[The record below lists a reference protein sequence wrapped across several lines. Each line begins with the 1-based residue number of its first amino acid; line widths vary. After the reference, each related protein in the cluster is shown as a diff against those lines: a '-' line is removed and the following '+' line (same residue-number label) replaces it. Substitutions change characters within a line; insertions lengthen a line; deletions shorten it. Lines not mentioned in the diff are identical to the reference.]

1 MICQK
6 KIMKLLIF
14 IGLML
19 RWFERAQVYQ
29 PSRRLDASGLELGRP
44 LEDVWFTTSDQVRLH
59 GWYFPAAADAPHR
72 HRVWLL
78 LHGNAGNI
86 SHRLSHADLLLR
98 TGAGVFLVDYRGY
111 GRSQGRPTEAGTYL
125 DAEASYDWLRQRGH
139 APGHI
144 LVVGESLGGGVASEL
159 ALRRVIGGLVL
170 LSSFTSVPDLGAEL
184 FPWLPVRWLA
194 SIHYDTR
201 SRLPDITAPVLIL
214 HGRHDSLVG
223 FHHAEA
229 NYAAAR
235 EPKRLVSLPG
245 DHNDLPH
252 SAAAEYEAALSE
264 MLR

>member
-1 MICQK
+1 VVI
-6 KIMKLLIF
+6 IF
-14 IGLML
+14 VGLML
-19 RWFERAQVYQ
+19 RWFERAQVFH
-29 PSRRLDASGLELGRP
+29 PSRQLATTGLELGRP
-44 LEDVWFTTSDQVRLH
+44 VEEVWLTTSDQVRLH
-59 GWYFPAAADAPHR
+59 AWYFPAAEDAPHR

-86 SHRLSHADLLLR
+86 SHRLSHADLLLQ

-111 GRSQGRPTEAGTYL
+111 GRSQGRPTEVGTYL
-125 DAEASYDWLRQRGH
+125 DAEASYDWLRQRGY
-139 APGHI
+139 APEDI
-144 LVVGESLGGGVASEL
+144 LVVGESLGGGVASGL
-159 ALRRVIGGLVL
+159 ALRREIGGLVL

-194 SIHYDTR
+194 TIHYDTR

-214 HGRHDSLVG
+214 HGRQDTLVG
-223 FHHAEA
+223 LHHAEA

-252 SAAAEYEAALSE
+252 SAADEYEAALSE
-264 MLR
+264 LLR